1 MRALLSLVP
10 CFLILLGGC
19 SAKVAT
25 DYNAS
30 VDFSQYHTYQF
41 AEVPQSSIVSLD
53 KDRLEETIKRELR
66 YKGLQPAEGEGK
78 ADLTVN
84 PYIRE
89 MTDFDSYGT
98 SVGFGVGYR
107 YSSIAYSTP
116 VRFREYTY
124 GKLIVELIDNKTNK
138 VIWRSISRRQLSE
151 SMTPS
156 ARQSFIQEQVGEMFA
171 QYPPSRG

>member
-1 MRALLSLVP
+1 MRLLKIMIPCALL
-10 CFLILLGGC
+10 LLSGC

-25 DYNAS
+25 DYNAG
-30 VDFSQYHTYQF
+30 VDFSQYQTYQF
-41 AEVPQSSIVSLD
+41 AEKAESSIVSLD

-66 YKGLQPAEGEGK
+66 FKGLQPSDQQ

-138 VIWRSISRRQLSE
+138 VVWRSVSRRQLTE
-151 SMTPS
+151 NMTPA
-156 ARQSFIQEQVGEMFA
+156 ARESFIQEQVGEMFA